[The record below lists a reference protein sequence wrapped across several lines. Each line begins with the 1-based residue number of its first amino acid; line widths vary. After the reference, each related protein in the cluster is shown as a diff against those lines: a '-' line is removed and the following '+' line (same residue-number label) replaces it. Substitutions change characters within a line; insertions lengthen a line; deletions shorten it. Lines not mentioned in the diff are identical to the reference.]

1 MIPKAKTLMG
11 MLAEAG
17 YPASK
22 MYHHESDLY
31 VFKTELTT
39 RVIQQWCKANGYSF
53 DVMVDT
59 FRDQITGN
67 AMYDVAFQYMPYWKE
82 KANRGRVDAN

>member
-1 MIPKAKTLMG
+1 MIPKAKTLMDI
-11 MLAEAG
+11 LAEAG
-17 YPASK
+17 YTESK

-67 AMYDVAFQYMPYWKE
+67 AMYDIAFQYMSYWEE
-82 KANRGRVDAN
+82 KAREGK

>member
-1 MIPKAKTLMG
+1 MIPKSKSLMD
-11 MLAEAG
+11 MLAEVG
-17 YPASK
+17 YPASE
-22 MYHHESDLY
+22 MYHHESALY

-53 DVMVDT
+53 DVMVST

-82 KANRGRVDAN
+82 KLQGGRSDAD

>member
-1 MIPKAKTLMG
+1 MMPKSKSLID

-22 MYHHESDLY
+22 MYHHNSDLY

-59 FRDQITGN
+59 FRDQITGS
-67 AMYDVAFQYMPYWKE
+67 AMYDVAFQYTPYWEE
-82 KANRGRVDAN
+82 KAREGK